1 MTWEVFMDDV
11 YFDGVKLPRSALPS
25 PNIQL
30 SALIDT
36 VGLRP
41 SLRVSAFKRNFRE
54 TLLYA
59 ALPT

>member
-36 VGLRP
+36 VGFRP
-41 SLRVSAFKRNFRE
+41 SLRVTALKRIYRE
-54 TLLYA
+54 TLLFA
-59 ALPT
+59 ALQT

>member
-11 YFDGVKLPRSALPS
+11 YFDGLKLPRSALPS

-36 VGLRP
+36 VGPP
-41 SLRVSAFKRNFRE
+41 SLVLSPYHS
-54 TLLYA
+54 TWL
-59 ALPT
+59 